1 MGHDV
6 LDYTIS
12 KGIFS
17 IATYTNG
24 VKGSYEDMGNCP
36 TAEIE
41 PVIER
46 LPHYSSRTGYKTK
59 DKNPVI
65 LTEYM
70 LRFDLDEISAPNL
83 TRFLLATRAAGTGVI
98 KAMVAIDS
106 EFAVKLVEDNPSG
119 KNKTW
124 EFHRMTLKPAG
135 AMALITEEWAAMSY
149 EGEGLSDTIG
159 NPTSP
164 YITVTYA
171 DLTGISASLSRSP
184 SASLSPSA
192 SASPST

>member
-24 VKGSYEDMGNCP
+24 VKGTYEDMGNCP

-41 PVIER
+41 PIIER

-65 LTEYM
+65 QTEYM
-70 LRFDLDEISAPNL
+70 LRFDLDEIGAANL
-83 TRFLLATRAAGTGVI
+83 NRFLMGTRAAGSGII
-98 KAMVAIDS
+98 KALQATDA
-106 EFAVKLVEDNPSG
+106 EFAVKLVEDNPTG
-119 KNKTW
+119 RNKTW

-135 AMALITEEWAAMSY
+135 AMPLITEEWATMSF
-149 EGEGLSDTIG
+149 EGEGLADTIG
-159 NPTSP
+159 NAASP

-171 DLTGISASLSRSP
+171 SATGISASLSPSP

-192 SASPST
+192 SSST

>member
-6 LDYTIS
+6 NDYTIQ

-17 IATYTNG
+17 IATYTDG
-24 VKGSYEDMGNCP
+24 ALGSWVDMGNCP

-41 PVIER
+41 PITER

-70 LRFDLDEISAPNL
+70 LRFDLDEIGAVNL
-83 TRFLLATRAAGTGVI
+83 TRFLMGTRVGAIVSALVAAD
-98 KAMVAIDS
+98 A
-106 EFAVKLVEDNPSG
+106 EFAVKLVEDNPTG
-119 KNKTW
+119 RNKTW
-124 EFHRMTLKPAG
+124 LFHRMTLKPAG
-135 AMALITEEWAAMSY
+135 AMALITEEWATMSF
-149 EGEGLSDTIG
+149 EGEGLADTIA
-159 NPTSP
+159 NPASP

-171 DLTGISASLSRSP
+171 SATGISASLSRSP

-192 SASPST
+192 SASASA